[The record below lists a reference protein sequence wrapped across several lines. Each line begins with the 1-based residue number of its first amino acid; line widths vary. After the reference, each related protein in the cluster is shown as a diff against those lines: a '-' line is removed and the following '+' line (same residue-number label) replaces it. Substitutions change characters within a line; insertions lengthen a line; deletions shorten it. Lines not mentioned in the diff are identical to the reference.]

1 LPSDVLSIGPT
12 PHDWLLPRTRI
23 VVHHGGAGTTHA
35 AARAGVPS
43 IVVPFGGDQA
53 FWADRLRRA
62 GVAPPAIAHSQ
73 LTASRL
79 RNSLALAAN
88 PAMAALARTVGA
100 AIAHEDGIPNAVA
113 RIERAFDRPRI

>member
-1 LPSDVLSIGPT
+1 
-12 PHDWLLPRTRI
+12 
-23 VVHHGGAGTTHA
+23 
-35 AARAGVPS
+35 
-43 IVVPFGGDQA
+43 
-53 FWADRLRRA
+53 
-62 GVAPPAIAHSQ
+62 
-73 LTASRL
+73 L